1 MFPHLGH
8 GGSKAGLNSP
18 EHGAPKS
25 RWRLAETLQGL
36 TERRHGALL
45 MKPLETDRSDILP
58 LKYCL
63 FSPSQLFYFYLPLA
77 FPRYRPVTL
86 EIRRKCLL
94 HFKKH
99 GGPFS
104 KKYLFWPIL
113 TCLCLSWSHF
123 TISVPQTMLSV
134 ITIVS

>member
-45 MKPLETDRSDILP
+45 MKPLETDRSDIHVLP
-58 LKYCL
+58 LKAPIETGGWSSTFFL
-63 FSPSQLFYFYLPLA
+63 SQ
-77 FPRYRPVTL
+77 
-86 EIRRKCLL
+86 
-94 HFKKH
+94 
-99 GGPFS
+99 
-104 KKYLFWPIL
+104 
-113 TCLCLSWSHF
+113 
-123 TISVPQTMLSV
+123 
-134 ITIVS
+134 